1 MLKWHPRLIAGQN
14 DDRSALKVNMPSD
27 RNVTVA
33 DAVAAL
39 SGLELHLWN
48 EGMPTPLSAQ
58 HLHLLAWGFCAGE
71 FKLPEGNSQQKGI
84 SLEIPQRLGWDTHSV
99 FSPKAPCSLRS
110 RAPRGSWL
118 DKAVFVRF
126 PAFHISFLH
135 FPWGFLGLPPKET
148 PGAAILVP
156 PRASI
161 QRIWSKMVPFTDPS
175 LTQDSIICAPRSP
188 KGARPVP
195 RHSDSIFQPELFSL
209 HFTYSWTCVTSCCL

>member
-1 MLKWHPRLIAGQN
+1 
-14 DDRSALKVNMPSD
+14 MPSD
-27 RNVTVA
+27 RNATVA

-39 SGLELHLWN
+39 RGLEPHLCK
-48 EGMPTPLSAQ
+48 EGMPSPLSAQ
-58 HLHLLAWGFCAGE
+58 HLHLCLRVLCWRIQHKKQLSTKG
-71 FKLPEGNSQQKGI
+71 GI

-135 FPWGFLGLPPKET
+135 FPRGFLGLPPKET

-156 PRASI
+156 LRASI

-175 LTQDSIICAPRSP
+175 LTQDSIICAPPSP
-188 KGARPVP
+188 TGARPVP